1 MKRKLFVFLSV
12 LISLTACGETVVYSR
27 KHSSSRTET
36 AYVVPSES
44 GQTASSSVKSTSVYS
59 TMTGTSVISTRS
71 SSTSHS
77 SSVNNFIASNSKAIK
92 VFDKDVD
99 QKVLNNYLVSL
110 EEYDDPTFYVYS
122 NGYIRHGDSTFSFS
136 DYTETRSIYIYDV
149 NNDNRRDFVWVVKNP
164 SSNLYEVV
172 SYSMAYIHGNI
183 LKDFKRGNYSYFLES
198 DDENLYVKETVGA
211 FNDTTT
217 GYGRIVS
224 RTIAGDVEW
233 LNTNGV
239 IDFGFKVMIAN
250 KEHTSVATWKDN
262 GVTKFLGNSNCYYL
276 VDLVVLA
283 ENDLTNVNLPI
294 SISGTMSFLPEP
306 ARVDGRYR
314 YTVYF
319 MNSIAGFYLDF
330 TIFGI
335 TRRLQC
341 GGTDESVEITC
352 LRDYVDWAEELETYS
367 IGGLADV
374 DCSSA
379 EESGIVSVYEYN
391 DQDSYA
397 KFKQFIHYTFYEIDP
412 NDFAIERLP
421 HRYYRVSIYKGD
433 QGRSYKCY
441 LYNDRFMK
449 CDDRWFICGLK
460 TNISFDTEKAAYS
473 YLRFD
478 EAYKT
483 LVYYKVSDDTR
494 SGSISTA
501 SLYFKETG
509 ERADITKQK
518 YYFVMGSSKY
528 YITGEKTFCSQWG
541 STTYTITTSF
551 KFTSY

>member
-44 GQTASSSVKSTSVYS
+44 GQTASSSVKSTNVYS
-59 TMTGTSVISTRS
+59 TTTGISEISTSGSGYYS
-71 SSTSHS
+71 SEDGNYINTDAK
-77 SSVNNFIASNSKAIK
+77 VFK
-92 VFDKDVD
+92 VFDKGID
-99 QKVLNNYLVSL
+99 QDIQSNYRIYLR
-110 EEYDDPTFYVYS
+110 EYDDPTFYAYKLGYLRQGNNTFTIRDYGDIWALYVFDIDDDGYRDFAWVYK
-122 NGYIRHGDSTFSFS
+122 DSTTML
-136 DYTETRSIYIYDV
+136 YTIY
-149 NNDNRRDFVWVVKNP
+149 
-164 SSNLYEVV
+164 
-172 SYSMAYIHGNI
+172 AHGMSPYKSLFLRNCE
-183 LKDFKRGNYSYFLES
+183 RGDYSYFLET
-198 DDENLYVKETVGA
+198 DDENLYVKETTGDFA
-211 FNDTTT
+211 DTET
-217 GYGRIVS
+217 GYGKIVA
-224 RTIAGDVEW
+224 RDNHGYVEW
-233 LNTNGV
+233 LNTHGV

-250 KEHTSVATWKDN
+250 KERTSVATWKDN
-262 GVTKFLGNSNCYYL
+262 GDTKFLGSSNCYYL
-276 VDLVVLA
+276 VDLVVLG

-494 SGSISTA
+494 SSSISTA

>member
-1 MKRKLFVFLSV
+1 MKRKLFVFLSI

-44 GQTASSSVKSTSVYS
+44 GQTASSSVKSTNVYS
-59 TMTGTSVISTRS
+59 TTTGISEISTSGSGYS
-71 SSTSHS
+71 SQEGNYIYSD
-77 SSVNNFIASNSKAIK
+77 AQAIK
-92 VFDKDVD
+92 VFDKSID
-99 QKVLNNYLVSL
+99 QEIYSNYRIYLR
-110 EEYDDPTFYVYS
+110 EYDDPTFYAYRL
-122 NGYIRHGDSTFSFS
+122 GYLRQGNNTVTLHEND
-136 DYTETRSIYIYDV
+136 DVWALYIYDI
-149 NNDNRRDFVWVVKNP
+149 DGDGYRDFAWVSKNP
-164 SSNLYEVV
+164 TTRLYEI
-172 SYSMAYIHGNI
+172 YAHGMNPYKT
-183 LKDFKRGNYSYFLES
+183 LLLRNCERGDFSYFLKT
-198 DDENLYVKETVGA
+198 DNENLYVKETTGEFA
-211 FNDTTT
+211 DTET
-217 GYGRIVS
+217 GYGKIVA
-224 RTIAGDVEW
+224 RDNHGYVEW
-233 LNTNGV
+233 LNTNSV

-250 KEHTSVATWKDN
+250 KERTSVATWKDN
-262 GVTKFLGNSNCYYL
+262 GVTKFLGSSNCYYL

-367 IGGLADV
+367 IGGLIDV
-374 DCSSA
+374 DCSST

-397 KFKQFIHYTFYEIDP
+397 KFKQFIHYPFYEIDP
-412 NDFAIERLP
+412 NDFAIEHLP
-421 HRYYRVSIYKGD
+421 HRYYRVSIYKGN
-433 QGRSYKCY
+433 QGRGYKSY

-473 YLRFD
+473 YLSFD

-483 LVYYKVSDDTR
+483 LDYYKVSDDTR

-501 SLYFKETG
+501 GLYFKETG